1 MDSLL
6 DALQEGRLIEL
17 PENEKFHSLQLLAH
31 IIEAIPS
38 VPNGTDVAGLVL
50 EREKNTI
57 TALGKSFACPHARV
71 PYDEDLICSVG
82 WSPGGI
88 DYGAQDNI
96 PVHIIIMYLVP
107 QNQRNHYLK
116 EVSLLA
122 KALQKN
128 NDLEFLHTAKDL
140 NVIRNYLLDLV
151 SSSKDMVGFESRARM
166 IQLETRNKQVEQKI
180 EQLSNVIIEPVT
192 IVATLNQKPIV
203 LTQNNDL
210 VEMLE
215 NSNQL
220 IDSINSKGF
229 YEQNGWRI
237 VKRNSSD
244 YQANRSLYECIAV
257 KIMLNNNF
265 SSNTEKAK

>member
-17 PENEKFHSLQLLAH
+17 PENDKFHSLQLLAH

-71 PYDEDLICSVG
+71 PYDEDLICSIG
-82 WSPGGI
+82 WSPSGI
-88 DYGAQDNI
+88 DYGAPDNI

-107 QNQRNHYLK
+107 ENQKNHYLK
-116 EVSLLA
+116 EISLLA

-128 NDLEFLHTAKDL
+128 NDLEFLNTAKDL

-166 IQLETRNKQVEQKI
+166 IQLETRNKQAEQKI
-180 EQLSNVIIEPVT
+180 EHLSNVIIEPVT
-192 IVATLNQKPIV
+192 IVAALNQKPIV
-203 LTQNNDL
+203 LTQNKELADI
-210 VEMLE
+210 LE
-215 NSNQL
+215 NATQL
-220 IDSINSKGF
+220 IELINSKGF

-237 VKRNSSD
+237 IKHQSSY
-244 YQANRSLYECIAV
+244 YQADKSLYECIAV
-257 KIMLNNNF
+257 KIIM
-265 SSNTEKAK
+265 NTSPN

>member
-17 PENEKFHSLQLLAH
+17 PENDKFHSLQLLAH

-71 PYDEDLICSVG
+71 PYDEDLICSIG
-82 WSPGGI
+82 WSPTGI
-88 DYGAQDNI
+88 DYGAPDNI

-107 QNQRNHYLK
+107 ENQKNHYLK
-116 EVSLLA
+116 EISLLA

-128 NDLEFLHTAKDL
+128 NDLEFLNAAKDL

-166 IQLETRNKQVEQKI
+166 IQLETRNKQAEQKI

-192 IVATLNQKPIV
+192 IVAALNQKPIV
-203 LTQNNDL
+203 LTQNKELADI
-210 VEMLE
+210 LE
-215 NSNQL
+215 NASQL
-220 IDSINSKGF
+220 IELINSKGF

-237 VKRNSSD
+237 IKHQSSY
-244 YQANRSLYECIAV
+244 YQADKSLYECIAV
-257 KIMLNNNF
+257 KIIMNT
-265 SSNTEKAK
+265 SSN

>member
-17 PENEKFHSLQLLAH
+17 PENDKFHSLQLLAH

-71 PYDEDLICSVG
+71 PYDEDLICSIG
-82 WSPGGI
+82 WSPSGI
-88 DYGAQDNI
+88 DYGAPDKI

-107 QNQRNHYLK
+107 ENQKNHYLK
-116 EVSLLA
+116 EISLLA

-128 NDLEFLHTAKDL
+128 NDLEFLNTAKDL

-166 IQLETRNKQVEQKI
+166 IQLETRNKQAEQKI
-180 EQLSNVIIEPVT
+180 EQLSNIMIELVT
-192 IVATLNQKPIV
+192 IVVSLNQKPIV
-203 LTQNNDL
+203 LTQNKELADI
-210 VEMLE
+210 LE
-215 NSNQL
+215 NATQL
-220 IDSINSKGF
+220 IELINSKGF
-229 YEQNGWRI
+229 YEKSGWRI
-237 VKRNSSD
+237 IKHQSSY
-244 YQANRSLYECIAV
+244 YQADKSLYECIAV
-257 KIMLNNNF
+257 KIIMNKN
-265 SSNTEKAK
+265 SN